1 MKIPKIEFVYDRRG
15 QASNKKSAVVEVRIS
30 YGGQRKYI
38 STGIKL
44 LKKEWSNGSVVCRT
58 DWKELNEQ
66 LQLYRKRCAEIV
78 VAMMDEG
85 KIDLAA
91 IPGILKER
99 LVQQDTFLAYAK
111 DLWNR
116 KKSRVSDGT
125 KRHYKVFFDFM
136 DEWKGIVYFCDVTE
150 KNVQKLDDKL
160 SGMKLKEVSRWNYH
174 KKLKM
179 FIQKAVED
187 GLVKTNPYKRMDI
200 KRGGDDGLRRC
211 LTPEEFKLFEKCT
224 ISTPH
229 LERVRDLFVFQT
241 YTMMGYSD
249 LKAFD
254 YRKCEKLNG
263 QMVYR
268 SNRVKTD
275 QPFTIVLLKPA
286 LDILSK
292 YNYHLPIITN
302 ERYNEYLKEAVG
314 FAHITKPVSTH
325 WARHTGATLLIN
337 AGIPMHIIQHILG
350 HSTIRETERTYAKVL
365 DSTIVETMA
374 TYQSGEKEKSSKAG

>member
-1 MKIPKIEFVYDRRG
+1 
-15 QASNKKSAVVEVRIS
+15 
-30 YGGQRKYI
+30 
-38 STGIKL
+38 
-44 LKKEWSNGSVVCRT
+44 
-58 DWKELNEQ
+58 
-66 LQLYRKRCAEIV
+66 
-78 VAMMDEG
+78 
-85 KIDLAA
+85 
-91 IPGILKER
+91 
-99 LVQQDTFLAYAK
+99 
-111 DLWNR
+111 
-116 KKSRVSDGT
+116 
-125 KRHYKVFFDFM
+125 M
-136 DEWKGIVYFCDVTE
+136 DEWKGIVYFRDVTE
-150 KNVQKLDDKL
+150 KNVQKLDDRL
-160 SGMKLKEVSRWNYH
+160 SDMKLKEVSRWNYH

-187 GLVKTNPYKRMDI
+187 GFVKTNPYKRMDI

-211 LTPEEFKLFEKCT
+211 LTPDEFKLFERCT
-224 ISTPH
+224 IPTPH

-254 YRKCEKLNG
+254 YRKCEQING

-268 SNRVKTD
+268 SKRVKTD
-275 QPFTIVLLKPA
+275 QPFTIALLKPA
-286 LDILSK
+286 LDILEK
-292 YNYHLPIITN
+292 YNYNLPIITN

-374 TYQSGEKEKSSKAG
+374 TYQMQHGQGRFAL